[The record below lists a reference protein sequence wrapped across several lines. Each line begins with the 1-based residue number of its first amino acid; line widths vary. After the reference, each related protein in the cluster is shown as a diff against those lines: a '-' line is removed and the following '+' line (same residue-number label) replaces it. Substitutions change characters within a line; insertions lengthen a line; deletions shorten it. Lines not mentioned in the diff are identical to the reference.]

1 VADHG
6 RSGGEPRAKVI
17 YGIHLTD
24 VADPAVRE
32 AIVSPLLTYNEAKT
46 GRNDFRLLILTLTD
60 SNGRVVGGLWGRTVY
75 DWLFIELLVVPES
88 MRGQGIGTELMG
100 LAEREAVARGCRNA
114 WLDTFEFQARPF
126 YERLGYSCF
135 AELADYPPGFSRYFL
150 KKALSNVMWASSS
163 SSSKGSSSTAG

>member
-1 VADHG
+1 
-6 RSGGEPRAKVI
+6 VI

-32 AIVSPLLTYNEAKT
+32 AIVNPLLTYNQAKT

-126 YERLGYSCF
+126 YERLGYDCF
-135 AELADYPPGFSRYFL
+135 AELTDYPPGFSRYFL
-150 KKALSNVMWASSS
+150 RKVLVEDSR
-163 SSSKGSSSTAG
+163 G